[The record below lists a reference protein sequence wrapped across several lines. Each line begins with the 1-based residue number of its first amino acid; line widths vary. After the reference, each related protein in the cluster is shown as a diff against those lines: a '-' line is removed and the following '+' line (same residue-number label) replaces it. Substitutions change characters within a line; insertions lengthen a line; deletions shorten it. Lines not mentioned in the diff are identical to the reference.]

1 MSKPLVHDIRRVS
14 RTFLGESIA
23 TATSPLLS
31 PSFNDIVLRT
41 PTTPRLHQNGK
52 QYLNPNSRLAS
63 IPQDSKDDDDA
74 RDRKLGPITPGDGGG
89 LAVLRNSSWEENT
102 WPLSPLTPRPIS
114 PGYTPAN
121 SITQDKLG
129 TFSAINIII
138 GKTLGVGVFSVPSSI
153 FAGVGSVG
161 MSLSVWIL
169 GALISFCGLTV
180 YLDLGTAIPRSG
192 GERVYLER
200 IFRRPYM
207 FATCMFMAYV
217 VLLGFSAPNC
227 IVLGEYAVYIIGGTP
242 NGWNARS
249 IAVAAITLSCFIHAR
264 LPAVGVKT
272 INILGILK
280 MLIIVIVVALG
291 FLSAFWQLSSG
302 PDEHIINPGQSTDQ
316 SDVISIPESIAQQN
330 FSGIWAGSSMQ
341 PYDYAT
347 ALLKVL
353 YCFRGY
359 NTANQVLSEVK
370 NPSRTLRVA
379 APVALALVS
388 VSYILVNIAYFLVV
402 DKDDFKASGAI
413 VGAHFFGNIFGPVV
427 GERILPLLIILSAYG
442 NIAATSFAQS
452 RVNQELGKDGLLP
465 FPSLWVSRGPKTG
478 TDKDHA
484 PVAGLLLHWLVSVI
498 VILVPPGEIY
508 AFLVDIGGYP
518 VSVISVSVAG
528 GLLYLHRSRLEYR
541 KSSSIHYRAR
551 TVYIVI
557 FLVANCLLLILPWIS
572 PLGGKGDNSFPYY
585 AYPATGL
592 AVLASGGLY
601 WVGWM
606 WFVRNAGYITA
617 QIPDAMRVYRQHKE
631 LEVEIPLMDGISYDH
646 RDPLREEEEEEPDS
660 SRPSQDMSSSSSY

>member
-1 MSKPLVHDIRRVS
+1 MSKPLVHDFRRVS

-23 TATSPLLS
+23 TAASPLLS
-31 PSFNDIVLRT
+31 PSFNDVVLRT

-52 QYLNPNSRLAS
+52 QRLNPNSRLGT
-63 IPQDSKDDDDA
+63 IPQEPKDDDDA
-74 RDRKLGPITPGDGGG
+74 RDRKLAPDGRRVA
-89 LAVLRNSSWEENT
+89 LLRDSSWEENT
-102 WPLSPLTPRPIS
+102 WPLSPITPRPIS
-114 PGYTPAN
+114 PGYSPAN
-121 SITQDKLG
+121 TIQKDKLG

-249 IAVAAITLSCFIHAR
+249 VAVAAITLSCFIHAR

-280 MLIIVIVVALG
+280 MLIIVVVVVLG
-291 FLSAFWQLSSG
+291 FLSAFWQLSGG
-302 PDEHIINPGQSTDQ
+302 PEERIINSET
-316 SDVISIPESIAQQN
+316 ISIPESIARQN
-330 FSGIWAGSSMQ
+330 FSDIWAGSSMQ

-359 NTANQVLSEVK
+359 NTANQVLSDVK
-370 NPSRTLRVA
+370 NPSRTLRIA

-388 VSYILVNIAYFLVV
+388 VSYILVNVAYFLVV

-427 GERILPLLIILSAYG
+427 GESVLPLLIILSAYG

-465 FPSLWVSRGPKTG
+465 FPSLWISHGPKTG
-478 TDKDHA
+478 SDKDHA

-518 VSVISVSVAG
+518 VSVISVAVAG

-541 KSSSIHYRAR
+541 KPSSIHYRAR

-557 FLVANCLLLILPWIS
+557 FLVANCLLLLLPWIS
-572 PLGGKGDNSFPYY
+572 PRGGKGDNSFPYY

-601 WVGWM
+601 WFGWT
-606 WFVRNAGYITA
+606 WYVKHADRITDGRGSEV
-617 QIPDAMRVYRQHKE
+617 PNAMRTYRQHKE
-631 LEVEIPLMDGISYDH
+631 MEVEIPLMDGISYDH
-646 RDPLREEEEEEPDS
+646 QNSLQEEEEPPS
-660 SRPSQDMSSSSSY
+660 SRLSRDIPST

>member
-1 MSKPLVHDIRRVS
+1 MSEPLIHDIPRISRR
-14 RTFLGESIA
+14 FLGDSIT

-31 PSFNDIVLRT
+31 PSFNDIVCRT
-41 PTTPRLHQNGK
+41 PTTPRLHHNDK
-52 QYLNPNSRLAS
+52 HHTNSNSRLKS
-63 IPQDSKDDDDA
+63 GPVDPKNDGVTENN
-74 RDRKLGPITPGDGGG
+74 RKLGSITSSERR
-89 LAVLRNSSWEENT
+89 LVANRNGSWEENT
-102 WPLSPLTPRPIS
+102 SPLSPLTPLPIS
-114 PGYTPAN
+114 PRYSLGN
-121 SITQDKLG
+121 SIPNNKLG

-161 MSLSVWIL
+161 MSMFVWVL
-169 GALISFCGLTV
+169 GAFISFCGLTI

-227 IVLGEYAVYIIGGTP
+227 IVLGEYAVYIVGGTP
-242 NGWNARS
+242 NGWNSRS
-249 IAVAAITLSCFIHAR
+249 IAVAAITLSCSIHAC

-280 MLIIVIVVALG
+280 MLIIAAVVILG
-291 FLSAFWQLSSG
+291 FIDAFWQFSSS
-302 PDEHIINPGQSTDQ
+302 PEERIITPGQSSTDPSQ
-316 SDVISIPESIAQQN
+316 PVSVPESIARQN
-330 FSGIWAGSSMQ
+330 FSNIWAGSSMQ

-359 NTANQVLSEVK
+359 NTANQVLSEVR
-370 NPSRTLRVA
+370 NPTRTLRIA

-388 VSYILVNIAYFLVV
+388 VSYILVNISYFLVV
-402 DKDDFKASGAI
+402 DRDDFKASGAI
-413 VGAHFFGNIFGPVV
+413 VGAHFFGNIFGSVF

-442 NIAATSFAQS
+442 NIAATSFAQG

-465 FPSLWVSRGPKTG
+465 FPSLWVTRGSVTG
-478 TDKDHA
+478 SDRSHT

-498 VILVPPGEIY
+498 VILIPPGEIY
-508 AFLVDIGGYP
+508 AFLVDLGGYP
-518 VSVISVSVAG
+518 VSVISVAVAG
-528 GLLYLHRSRLEYR
+528 GLLYLHRSTLEYR
-541 KSSSIHYRAR
+541 KSSSIHYQAR
-551 TVYIVI
+551 TIYIVI

-572 PLGGKGDNSFPYY
+572 PDGGVGDNSFPYY

-601 WVGWM
+601 WVIWTKFINGGHLSGSEPP
-606 WFVRNAGYITA
+606 R
-617 QIPDAMRVYRQHKE
+617 AMRTYRQHKE
-631 LEVEIPLMDGISYDH
+631 FESEIPLMEVIFDSDRELS
-646 RDPLREEEEEEPDS
+646 RDPSHEASS
-660 SRPSQDMSSSSSY
+660 SRPSREISST

>member
-23 TATSPLLS
+23 TAASPLLS
-31 PSFNDIVLRT
+31 PSFNDVVLRT

-52 QYLNPNSRLAS
+52 QYLNPNSRLET
-63 IPQDSKDDDDA
+63 IPQEPKDDDDA
-74 RDRKLGPITPGDGGG
+74 RDRKLAPDGRRVA
-89 LAVLRNSSWEENT
+89 LLRDSSWEENT
-102 WPLSPLTPRPIS
+102 WPLSPITPRPIS
-114 PGYTPAN
+114 PGYSPAN
-121 SITQDKLG
+121 TIQKDKLG

-249 IAVAAITLSCFIHAR
+249 VAVAAITLSCFIHAR

-280 MLIIVIVVALG
+280 MLIIIVVVVLG

-302 PDEHIINPGQSTDQ
+302 PDERIINSRSET
-316 SDVISIPESIAQQN
+316 ISIPESIARQN
-330 FSGIWAGSSMQ
+330 FSDIWAGSSMQ

-359 NTANQVLSEVK
+359 NTANQVLSDVK
-370 NPSRTLRVA
+370 NPSRTLRIA

-388 VSYILVNIAYFLVV
+388 VSYILVNVAYFLVV

-427 GERILPLLIILSAYG
+427 GESVLPLLIILSAYG

-465 FPSLWVSRGPKTG
+465 FPSLWISRGPKTG
-478 TDKDHA
+478 SDKDHA

-518 VSVISVSVAG
+518 VSVISVAVAG

-541 KSSSIHYRAR
+541 KPSSIHYRAR

-557 FLVANCLLLILPWIS
+557 FLVANCLLLLLPWIS
-572 PLGGKGDNSFPYY
+572 PRGGKGDNSFPYY

-601 WVGWM
+601 WFGWT
-606 WFVRNAGYITA
+606 WYVKHADSITGGRA
-617 QIPDAMRVYRQHKE
+617 SEVPNAMRTYRQHKE
-631 LEVEIPLMDGISYDH
+631 MEVEIPLMDRISYDH
-646 RDPLREEEEEEPDS
+646 QNSLQEEEEPPS
-660 SRPSQDMSSSSSY
+660 SRLSRDIPST